1 MGFGGGTIVATLVI
15 VRTMARYVSAEG
27 YQESAADSVLL
38 GAFAGLAV
46 AAGFGWLR
54 SRALDNVWQRG
65 VIAVLGAVGAL
76 IVGFIAWPVDQLLGR
91 TGLIVWGVASLVVG
105 GAGSAWA
112 RKGSREDAINIEGPR

>member
-1 MGFGGGTIVATLVI
+1 MSPRTWPTTRAHARPAGEIV
-15 VRTMARYVSAEG
+15 
-27 YQESAADSVLL
+27 Q
-38 GAFAGLAV
+38 
-46 AAGFGWLR
+46 GWLR